1 MRPEERD
8 AGLLLD
14 MLEHAR
20 GVTSAVAGKTLEDYL
35 LDETLRLVVERRLE
49 IIGEAAR
56 RVSSAFR
63 KAQPEVPWSGI
74 IAQRNLLIHEYGEIQ
89 DDIVWNVA
97 TVSVP
102 ELVALLEPLVPPPP
116 ALEE

>member
-1 MRPEERD
+1 MQPEERD
-8 AGLLLD
+8 AGFLLD

-20 GVTSAVAGKTLEDYL
+20 GVINVVAGKTLEDYL

-56 RVSSAFR
+56 HVSSAFR
-63 KAQPEVPWSGI
+63 ETHPEVPWSGI

-102 ELVALLEPLVPPPP
+102 DLAALLEPLVPPPP

>member
-1 MRPEERD
+1 MWPEERD
-8 AGLLLD
+8 AGFLLD

-20 GVTSAVAGKTLEDYL
+20 GVMNAIAGKRLEDYL
-35 LDETLRLVVERRLE
+35 LDEDLRLVVERRIE

-56 RVSSAFR
+56 RVSLAFR
-63 KAQPEVPWSGI
+63 EAHPEVPWSGI

-97 TVSVP
+97 AVSVP
-102 ELVALLEPLVPPPP
+102 ELVALLEPLVPQPPGNRR
-116 ALEE
+116 

>member
-8 AGLLLD
+8 AGRLPN

-20 GVTSAVAGKTLEDYL
+20 GVTCIVAGKTLEDYL
-35 LDETLRLVVERRLE
+35 RDETLRLVAERRLE

-63 KAQPEVPWSGI
+63 AAHPELPWSSI
-74 IAQRNLLIHEYGEIQ
+74 IAQRNPLIHGYSEIQ
-89 DDIVWNVA
+89 DDIV
-97 TVSVP
+97 
-102 ELVALLEPLVPPPP
+102 
-116 ALEE
+116 